1 MLELIEQLKADI
13 LNGALPRG
21 CPLRQQELSARYNV
35 SRIPVRDA
43 IAQLKNQGW
52 LVAHGKAGVMVP
64 ELNWR
69 EAEDLYQMRM
79 ALEVQLL
86 EHALPNLTHEV
97 LGRAKDINLQLNN
110 PCLTLLERGQLNWDL
125 HATLYEVANRPTLFN
140 VVAILNEQVR
150 RYMGFQYGPLN
161 YRDTSQ
167 SEHEKLISLIESNQ
181 TDQALRYLKGHIEV
195 AGRMLVDYLKNE
207 N

>member
-52 LVAHGKAGVMVP
+52 LVTHGKAGVMVP

-167 SEHEKLISLIESNQ
+167 NEHEKLISLIESDQ
-181 TDQALRYLKGHIEV
+181 KDQALRYLKEHIEV

>member
-52 LVAHGKAGVMVP
+52 LVTHGKAGGMVP

-86 EHALPNLTHEV
+86 GHALPNLTQATGNGIH
-97 LGRAKDINLQLNN
+97 RIKRSNKPDIPNKSIS
-110 PCLTLLERGQLNWDL
+110 PP
-125 HATLYEVANRPTLFN
+125 ANINTPM
-140 VVAILNEQVR
+140 A
-150 RYMGFQYGPLN
+150 
-161 YRDTSQ
+161 S
-167 SEHEKLISLIESNQ
+167 
-181 TDQALRYLKGHIEV
+181 A
-195 AGRMLVDYLKNE
+195 
-207 N
+207 

>member
-1 MLELIEQLKADI
+1 MT
-13 LNGALPRG
+13 
-21 CPLRQQELSARYNV
+21 
-35 SRIPVRDA
+35 
-43 IAQLKNQGW
+43 
-52 LVAHGKAGVMVP
+52 HGKAGVMVP

-97 LGRAKDINLQLNN
+97 LGRSKDINLQLNN

-167 SEHEKLISLIESNQ
+167 NEHEKLISLIESDQ
-181 TDQALRYLKGHIEV
+181 KDQALRYLKGHIEV

>member
-52 LVAHGKAGVMVP
+52 LVTHGKAGVMVP

-79 ALEVQLL
+79 ALEVHLL

-97 LGRAKDINLQLNN
+97 LGRAKDINKN
-110 PCLTLLERGQLNWDL
+110 
-125 HATLYEVANRPTLFN
+125 
-140 VVAILNEQVR
+140 
-150 RYMGFQYGPLN
+150 
-161 YRDTSQ
+161 
-167 SEHEKLISLIESNQ
+167 
-181 TDQALRYLKGHIEV
+181 V
-195 AGRMLVDYLKNE
+195 AGCVDERNSVCTKFPGRKVDD
-207 N
+207 

>member
-52 LVAHGKAGVMVP
+52 LVTHGKAGVMVP

-79 ALEVQLL
+79 ALEVHLL

-167 SEHEKLISLIESNQ
+167 NEHEKLISLIESDQ
-181 TDQALRYLKGHIEV
+181 KDQALRYLKGHIEV

>member
-52 LVAHGKAGVMVP
+52 LVTHGKAGVMVP

-167 SEHEKLISLIESNQ
+167 NEHEKLISLIESDQ
-181 TDQALRYLKGHIEV
+181 KDQALRYLKGHIEV

>member
-52 LVAHGKAGVMVP
+52 LVTHGKAGVMVP
-64 ELNWR
+64 ELNWC

-167 SEHEKLISLIESNQ
+167 NEHEKLISLIENDQ
-181 TDQALRYLKGHIEV
+181 KDQALRHLKGHIEV

>member
-52 LVAHGKAGVMVP
+52 LVTHGKAGVMVP

-86 EHALPNLTHEV
+86 GHALPNLTHEV

-167 SEHEKLISLIESNQ
+167 NEHEKLISLIESDQ
-181 TDQALRYLKGHIEV
+181 KDQALRYLKGHIEV

>member
-21 CPLRQQELSARYNV
+21 CPLRQQELSVRYNV

-52 LVAHGKAGVMVP
+52 LVTHGKAGVMVP

-125 HATLYEVANRPTLFN
+125 HATLYEVANRPTLFK

-167 SEHEKLISLIESNQ
+167 NEHERLISLIESDQ
-181 TDQALRYLKGHIEV
+181 KDQALRYLKAHIEV

>member
-21 CPLRQQELSARYNV
+21 CPLRQQELSVRYNV

-52 LVAHGKAGVMVP
+52 LVTHGKAGVMVP

-125 HATLYEVANRPTLFN
+125 HATLYEVANRPTLFK

-167 SEHEKLISLIESNQ
+167 NEHERLISLIESDQ
-181 TDQALRYLKGHIEV
+181 KDQALSYLKAHIEV

>member
-21 CPLRQQELSARYNV
+21 CPLRQQELSVRYNV

-52 LVAHGKAGVMVP
+52 LVTHGKAGVMVP

-167 SEHEKLISLIESNQ
+167 NEHEKLISLIESDQ
-181 TDQALRYLKGHIEV
+181 KDQALRYLKGHIEV

>member
-1 MLELIEQLKADI
+1 M
-13 LNGALPRG
+13 
-21 CPLRQQELSARYNV
+21 
-35 SRIPVRDA
+35 
-43 IAQLKNQGW
+43 
-52 LVAHGKAGVMVP
+52 
-64 ELNWR
+64 
-69 EAEDLYQMRM
+69 
-79 ALEVQLL
+79 
-86 EHALPNLTHEV
+86 

-167 SEHEKLISLIESNQ
+167 NEHEKLISLIESDQ
-181 TDQALRYLKGHIEV
+181 KDQALRYLKGHIEV

>member
-52 LVAHGKAGVMVP
+52 LVTHGKAGVMVP

-69 EAEDLYQMRM
+69 EAEDLCQ
-79 ALEVQLL
+79 VQLL

-167 SEHEKLISLIESNQ
+167 NEHEKLISLIESDQ
-181 TDQALRYLKGHIEV
+181 KDQALRYLKGHIEV

>member
-52 LVAHGKAGVMVP
+52 LVTHGKAGVMVP

-110 PCLTLLERGQLNWDL
+110 PCLTLLERGQLNWGL
-125 HATLYEVANRPTLFN
+125 HAALYEVANRPTLFN

-167 SEHEKLISLIESNQ
+167 NEHEKLISLIESDQ
-181 TDQALRYLKGHIEV
+181 KDQALRYLKGHIEV